1 MLWQK
6 RRASC
11 RTQHSLSRYCWGYE
25 WENHHHFLDSFFLSF
40 FYFGP
45 SLFLFP
51 PFHHLIVDDFY
62 LLLILLLLFHRS
74 HVFFLFSS
82 SYLCGKK
89 QNKTTYG
96 DYLTVNRGVAHLPQF
111 FFQVVC
117 VCVSYL
123 SKTPKRGFQSSGWS
137 TRPQMTLHNRHAI
150 HFTIVIINI
159 PPISHFSE

>member
-1 MLWQK
+1 
-6 RRASC
+6 
-11 RTQHSLSRYCWGYE
+11 
-25 WENHHHFLDSFFLSF
+25 
-40 FYFGP
+40 
-45 SLFLFP
+45 
-51 PFHHLIVDDFY
+51 
-62 LLLILLLLFHRS
+62 
-74 HVFFLFSS
+74 
-82 SYLCGKK
+82 LCGKK

-159 PPISHFSE
+159 PPISHFLE